1 MEGFD
6 YKKAYKD
13 LYQPKSKP
21 GIIQVPAMS
30 FVAVEGKGD
39 PNEEGGAYADA
50 LALLYSIS
58 FTIKMSYKGS
68 KSIDGYFPYV
78 VPPLEGLWRMAGV
91 SSGIDYSHKSD
102 FCWIS
107 MIRLPEFVNQEVFDW
122 AKAEAAKKKKLDT
135 RPAQLFFWEEG
146 LCVQAMHLGSYNDEP
161 ATIAQMAD
169 FIKESGYTEDFS
181 QGRFHHEIYLS
192 DPRKTA
198 PEKCKTIIRHPIK

>member
-1 MEGFD
+1 MESFD

-21 GIIQVPAMS
+21 GIIQVPARS

-78 VPPLEGLWRMAGV
+78 VPPLEGLWWMAGV
-91 SSGIDYSHKSD
+91 PSGIDYSHKSD

-135 RPAQLFFWEEG
+135 RPAQLFCWEEG